1 MQADGMVNLDPS
13 WKKEK
18 LFEEIE
24 EIEKK
29 LRHLLG
35 SQSRKENF

>member
-1 MQADGMVNLDPS
+1 MVNLDPS

-18 LFEEIE
+18 LFDEIE

-29 LRHLLG
+29 IETSALDHKAER
-35 SQSRKENF
+35 